1 MTPGSYRTSFVGR
14 ADELGHLERA
24 LAAAA
29 EGSPKVVLVK
39 GEAGVGKTRL
49 VDEFVRQAE
58 AGGARVLVGGC
69 VDIGGGSLPYGPVG
83 EALRESDGGALRVLL
98 DPEHG
103 EIAGDIGQLRLFE
116 GLLLV
121 VQDLHWAN
129 ESTLDLLRFVL
140 RNVRRERFM
149 LLATCRDDEY
159 AELPLRS
166 FLAELNRDSRTDRIE
181 LRRFHREELA
191 QLLTGV
197 LAEAPDDEV
206 IDSVLAR
213 SEGNAFFAEEL
224 AAAGLGPSDHPVP
237 ARLRDILL
245 SRVAALSEEAQETL
259 WVLAVCG
266 RLADHCLLARASE
279 LPARQ
284 LRRVLREL
292 SEHQIIVTSPAGL
305 YMFRHALAHDAVYE
319 SLLPGD
325 RLALHAGVARALES
339 GECAP
344 VDDPSVTAEIARH
357 WYEAREFPRAL
368 VATIARPVL

>member
-69 VDIGGGSLPYGPVG
+69 VDIGGGSLPYGPVV
-83 EALRESDGGALRVLL
+83 EALRESDDGALRVLQDL
-98 DPEHG
+98 CADRP
-103 EIAGDIGQLRLFE
+103 LV
-116 GLLLV
+116 LV
-121 VQDLHWAN
+121 VEDLHWAN

-206 IDSVLAR
+206 IDSVVAR

-224 AAAGLGPSDHPVP
+224 VAAGLGHSDHPVP

-325 RLALHAGVARALES
+325 RLALHAGAARALES